1 MRALL
6 VRPVEALGRAI
17 IRPVE
22 EVGRFLRVVV
32 LGTVAIFRPPYRP
45 RLVFKQFEFVGVQSL
60 SIVCVTGGF
69 TGAVYALQ
77 AAYGFGLFDAEVLTG
92 STVTISLARTLGP
105 VFAAL
110 MITGRAGS
118 SMAAEIGTMRVTEQ
132 VDALESMAVDP
143 MEYLVAPRILAG
155 VCMVP
160 VAAAVFTAVG
170 MLGAYLVGVNLLGIN
185 EGAFLYRIQWY
196 ADPPDFVWGLF
207 KAGVFGYVMAVVGCY
222 KGLYVRGG
230 AEGVGKAT
238 TQAVVVASVS
248 ILILDYFLTDFLM
261 STGLWL

>member
-1 MRALL
+1 MKAMI

-17 IRPVE
+17 IEPIE
-22 EVGRFLRVVV
+22 ELGRILNVMV
-32 LGTVAIFRPPYRP
+32 LGTIAIFKPPLRL

-77 AAYGFGLFDAEVLTG
+77 AAYGFGLFHAEVLTG

-132 VDALESMAVDP
+132 IDALESMAVDP
-143 MEYLVAPRILAG
+143 MDYLVAPRILAG
-155 VCMVP
+155 VVMVP

-170 MLGAYLVGVNLLGIN
+170 MVGAYLVGVSLLEIN

-196 ADPPDFVWGLF
+196 VDPPDFVWGLF
-207 KAGVFGYVMAVVGCY
+207 KASVFGYVMSVVGCY

-238 TQAVVVASVS
+238 TQAVVMASVS
-248 ILILDYFLTDFLM
+248 ILILDYFLTDALM
-261 STGLWL
+261 SAGLW

>member
-6 VRPVEALGRAI
+6 IQPVEAIGRAV

-22 EVGRFLRVVV
+22 DVGRLLRVMV
-32 LGTVAIFRPPYRP
+32 LGTLAIFTPPYRV

-118 SMAAEIGTMRVTEQ
+118 AMAAEIGTMRVTEQ

-143 MEYLVAPRILAG
+143 IEYLVAPRILAG
-155 VCMVP
+155 VVMVP
-160 VAAAVFTAVG
+160 MAAVVFTAVG
-170 MLGAYLVGVNLLGIN
+170 MIGAWLVGVNLLEIN
-185 EGAFLYRIQWY
+185 QGAFLYRIQWY
-196 ADPPDFVWGLF
+196 VDPPDFLWGLV
-207 KAGVFGYVMAVVGCY
+207 KASIFGYVMSVVGCY

-248 ILILDYFLTDFLM
+248 ILILDYFLTDILM
-261 STGLWL
+261 STGLW